1 MRNFI
6 YAVMAIISLITLWFF
21 MAPVAPKTPIQAFVA
36 SSEVMPASEPSVAI
50 EAADYSWQIQ
60 AGEITGPQ
68 QIEVPEGETLVLS
81 FVSDVPDEVHLHGY
95 EQAVQVNANE
105 PVTLRVRLEHSGRFE
120 LETHRQHRVISV
132 LEVEPR

>member
-6 YAVMAIISLITLWFF
+6 YAVMAIISLIALWFF

-36 SSEVMPASEPSVAI
+36 SSEAMPVGEPSAAEV
-50 EAADYSWQIQ
+50 ADYSWQIQ

-68 QIEVPEGETLVLS
+68 QIEVPQGETLVLS

-132 LEVEPR
+132 IEVEPR